1 MWLLSADQVAD
12 HLTKGSGELDRPVR
26 NGKGDARPVLFGD
39 RPMVDRLVG
48 NRDVAG
54 AEAAA
59 FIVEGAVEDEDQFHA
74 FMGLRRQG
82 AARPDPHQADLAAVH
97 VERIFPETGQSPA
110 PGHILGLEAQEST
123 QRLRK
128 QRIFRSRGRLRRR
141 DGRCRGKDRR
151 KPPVAIGNGDFRR
164 VFQSFAGQQLEA
176 VYQAAISERD
186 ARLAAIFASA
196 PPAEGAPTDLQAP
209 RGGFPRAIRNLV
221 GYDVDTVPWKTKL
234 PGFKEYS
241 IDIDGC
247 EASLMW
253 IRPGRAL
260 PAHTHKGT
268 ELTLI
273 LDGAFNDARGR
284 FGPGDISIADESV
297 DHRPVAEKERPCIA
311 FIVLDAPVKLT
322 GSFRQLIG
330 DLIG

>member
-1 MWLLSADQVAD
+1 MVHEHIDTVDALMAHYVAGSLPEPARVLVESHLEMKSDHRWLVRDLES
-12 HLTKGSGELDRPVR
+12 LSGEAL
-26 NGKGDARPVLFGD
+26 
-39 RPMVDRLVG
+39 
-48 NRDVAG
+48 
-54 AEAAA
+54 
-59 FIVEGAVEDEDQFHA
+59 EDISE
-74 FMGLRRQG
+74 
-82 AARPDPHQADLAAVH
+82 
-97 VERIFPETGQSPA
+97 
-110 PGHILGLEAQEST
+110 
-123 QRLRK
+123 
-128 QRIFRSRGRLRRR
+128 
-141 DGRCRGKDRR
+141 
-151 KPPVAIGNGDFRR
+151 
-164 VFQSFAGQQLEA
+164 
-176 VYQAAISERD
+176 AAISERD

-196 PPAEGAPTDLQAP
+196 SPAEDVPTDLPAF

-297 DHRPVAEKERPCIA
+297 DHRPIAEKERPCIA